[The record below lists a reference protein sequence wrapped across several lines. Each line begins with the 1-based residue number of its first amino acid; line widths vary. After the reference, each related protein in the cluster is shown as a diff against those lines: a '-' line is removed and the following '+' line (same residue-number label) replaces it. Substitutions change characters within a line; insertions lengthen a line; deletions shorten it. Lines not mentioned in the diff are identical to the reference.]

1 MKLKIKNKYDF
12 KYFLRNIDIK
22 ITAWDVEIKYNFHKK
37 TKK

>member
-22 ITAWDVEIKYNFHKK
+22 ITAWDVEIKYNFS
-37 TKK
+37 